1 MRAVKSAYSIFFV
14 LWFVIGAAGF
24 SSAADVA
31 KIGVVSIQKILQN
44 STVGKSIQVTLKK
57 EGAKKEADLKT
68 RQSEI
73 ENIRKR
79 LERESMVMSREMR
92 DEKERDLRIKINDF
106 KTLQKKYTTDLQR
119 LEARLMGQLKT
130 DVQQLMDEMGVNTPE
145 LREIVVALQF
155 QCESWV
161 IISSTIFNFDS
172 DNDLIPFLIDFPIH
186 GDTYDRA
193 GICYLKRYQ
202 LPVKH
207 SVFFVSDT
215 DIRKMSAVY

>member
-106 KTLQKKYTTDLQR
+106 KTLQQKYTTEMQR
-119 LEARLMGQLKT
+119 MNSQLTQQILADIEQLIEEIGKKGGYLLIMDKRGVLYAPGSVDIT
-130 DVQQLMDEMGVNTPE
+130 DQLIQKLNAKAAKAKKP
-145 LREIVVALQF
+145 
-155 QCESWV
+155 
-161 IISSTIFNFDS
+161 
-172 DNDLIPFLIDFPIH
+172 
-186 GDTYDRA
+186 
-193 GICYLKRYQ
+193 
-202 LPVKH
+202 
-207 SVFFVSDT
+207 
-215 DIRKMSAVY
+215 